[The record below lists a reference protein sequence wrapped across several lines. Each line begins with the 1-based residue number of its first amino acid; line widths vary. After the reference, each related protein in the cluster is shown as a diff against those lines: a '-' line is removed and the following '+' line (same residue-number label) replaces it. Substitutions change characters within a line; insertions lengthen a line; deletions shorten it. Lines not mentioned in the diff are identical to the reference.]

1 MLTAL
6 RGSAGG
12 LIAKIFI
19 GLLAASFAVW
29 GVADVFRGYRSD
41 VLATAGDTEVTVPEF
56 QDAFNRRVRVLSARL
71 GRALT
76 PQEARGLGVDRQV
89 LGELLRDGA
98 LMSQAKDMK
107 LALSGKVVAERVSR
121 NPAFQNT
128 DGKFNAA
135 DFRRLLEANGLSEQE
150 FVSNERQGLVRQ
162 AITAS
167 LNSSL
172 VAPDTLVEIAWRQR
186 NEQRDA
192 SYFDIPASAVKVPE
206 PSKDEIAKYY
216 KDNQS
221 EFMIPERRT
230 IAAFVL
236 DVPSIAK
243 NISVDDTELK
253 TTYERDNSQFGTP
266 EKRDVQQIAFP
277 SIADAE
283 AALKR
288 IRGGEDFMKVA
299 TERGLSA
306 KDVSLGTV
314 VQSDIPD
321 EAIAKAAFALKDGEV
336 SDPVKGKLAVA
347 LVRVMRIVPGAI
359 KPLSEV
365 RGQLEKEIKTRHA
378 REQLLDLHDHIEDER
393 AGGQS
398 FEQIA
403 NKNDLKLLVLDNV
416 DRQGHLADGK
426 EVESFPGKPQILKA
440 AFESDVG
447 VENDPVAIGQDAF
460 GWYEVRGVEPSKAR
474 PLDDARGDVIAA
486 WKDRKLRELL
496 LAKARA
502 LQARAEKGEAFDKL
516 AAEVGAG
523 IKQASG
529 LKRNESTAQ
538 FPPADVAALFSTA
551 PDGFASVIGSDGKT
565 ARVMHSTP
573 VMIPPFD
580 AKSVEAQKLREALD
594 KGLANDVFTGYLRE
608 LQAAIGVKVNQDL
621 WRRVS
626 GSSS

>member
-29 GVADVFRGYRSD
+29 GVADVFRGYHSD
-41 VLATAGDTEVTVPEF
+41 VLATAGGSQVTVPEF
-56 QDAFNRRVRVLSARL
+56 QDAFNRQVRVLSARL
-71 GRALT
+71 GKALT
-76 PQEARGLGVDRQV
+76 PQEARGLGIDRQV
-89 LGELLRDGA
+89 LAGLLRDGA
-98 LMSQAKDMK
+98 LMSQASEMR

-121 NPAFQNT
+121 NPAFQNAK
-128 DGKFNAA
+128 GEFNAA

-150 FVSNERQGLVRQ
+150 FVSSERKGLIRQ
-162 AITAS
+162 AITSS
-167 LNSSL
+167 LDSGL
-172 VAPDTLVEIAWRQR
+172 VAPNTLVEIAWRQR

-192 SYFDIPASAVKVPE
+192 SYFDVPASAVTVPE

-221 EFMIPERRT
+221 AFMIPERRS

-243 NISVDDTELK
+243 TITVSDKELQ
-253 TTYERDNSQFGTP
+253 TTYERDKSRFGTV

-277 SIADAE
+277 NMADAQ
-283 AALKR
+283 AALKK
-288 IRGGEDFMKVA
+288 IRGGEDFMKIA
-299 TERGLSA
+299 AERGLSA

-314 VQSDIPD
+314 TKSEIPD
-321 EAIAKAAFALKDGEV
+321 TAVADAAFSLKEGQI

-347 LVRVMRIVPGAI
+347 LVRVTKIIPGAI
-359 KPLSEV
+359 KPLSAV
-365 RGQLEKEIKTRHA
+365 RDQLIKDIRTRHA
-378 REQLLDLHDHIEDER
+378 RERLLDLHDHIEDQR
-393 AGGQS
+393 AAGDS

-403 NKNDLKLLVLDNV
+403 KKNNLKLLILDNV
-416 DRQGHLADGK
+416 DRQGHLPDGK

-447 VENDPVAIGQDAF
+447 VENDAVAIGEDAY
-460 GWYEVRGVEPSKAR
+460 GWYEVRGVDPSKAR
-474 PLDDARGDVIAA
+474 PLDAARKDVITA

-496 LAKARA
+496 VAKARA

-516 AAEVGAG
+516 AAEVGAE
-523 IKQASG
+523 IKTATG
-529 LKRNESTAQ
+529 LKRSESTAQ
-538 FPPADVAALFSTA
+538 FPPADVAALFSSA
-551 PDGFASVIGSDGKT
+551 PDGYSSVIGSDGKT

-580 AKSVEAQKLREALD
+580 PKSVDANRLREALD